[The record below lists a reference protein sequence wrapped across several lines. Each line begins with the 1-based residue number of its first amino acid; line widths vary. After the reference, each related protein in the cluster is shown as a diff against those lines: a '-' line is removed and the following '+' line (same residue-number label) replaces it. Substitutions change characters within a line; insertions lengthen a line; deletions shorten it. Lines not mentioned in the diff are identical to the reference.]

1 MKKSESVTKIFPA
14 LVKAQSVIGSA
25 QKNKVNP
32 HLKNKYADLA
42 SVWDAIAPALES
54 NKLALLQ
61 TPNQSDDSKLHLET
75 MIIHESG
82 EWISEVLVMPMPKQD
97 PQGYG
102 SALSYARRY
111 HASSMLGVVQDDDDG
126 QQASKGSASLAADE
140 LHQCADMDSL
150 AALFGELYK
159 KYRGDNASIRIITR
173 AKDER
178 KIQLA
183 QESGQGFNPAQVA
196 DKTEPEQPAPID
208 QQAPAD
214 PNQF

>member
-1 MKKSESVTKIFPA
+1 MKMSESVTKIFPA
-14 LVKAQSVIGSA
+14 LVKAQAVVGTA

-32 HLKNKYADLA
+32 HLKNKYADLS
-42 SVWDAIAPALES
+42 SVWDAIGPALES
-54 NKLALLQ
+54 NKLALIQ
-61 TPNQSDDSKLHLET
+61 TPNQSDDNKLHLET

-82 EWISEVLVMPMPKQD
+82 EWMSDVLVMPMPKQD

-126 QQASKGSASLAADE
+126 QSASKGSASLAADE
-140 LHQCADMDSL
+140 LKQCVDMDSL
-150 AALFGELYK
+150 AKLFGELYN

-178 KIQLA
+178 KMALA
-183 QESGQGFNPAQVA
+183 QDNGQGFNPAQVA
-196 DKTEPEQPAPID
+196 EPANEEAPAPVD
-208 QQAPAD
+208 KKEPAN
-214 PNQF
+214 PESF